1 MTRRRIKTWKRIL
14 VSILTLAIIAG
25 NLSSQVVVVKAA
37 EIGEL
42 DNLEEVYDPE
52 TEAMQEP

>member
-25 NLSSQVVVVKAA
+25 NLSSQVVVVRAA

-42 DNLEEVYDPE
+42 DNMEEVYDPE
-52 TEAMQEP
+52 P